1 MIAIDFTGSPDSE
14 MPATGLVTADSM
26 DKLDLSVSSVDMN
39 DTSLAMNCDKEDE
52 ISGVGKLGCNKL
64 IVGRGLEGSVCKPL
78 FIYF

>member
-1 MIAIDFTGSPDSE
+1 MIAIVFTGSPDSE

-52 ISGVGKLGCNKL
+52 ISGVG
-64 IVGRGLEGSVCKPL
+64 
-78 FIYF
+78 